1 MYKLNHQTL
10 EYVKVNKF
18 KFFSKIG
25 LVTVSLT
32 VMASLGT
39 FLWTKTHIVQTMT
52 EYEKV
57 LLVEEVN
64 KFSED
69 KMVEKIKELGFKYP
83 HIVMAQ
89 AILETGH
96 FKSPVFQENHNLFGM
111 KEATSRLNL
120 AKGTQN
126 NHASY
131 SNWEDSVMDYALWS
145 STYANKAQSENEY
158 FQILNSLG
166 YAEDGTYEMKL
177 KEIIQK
183 YDLKNKFS

>member
-1 MYKLNHQTL
+1 MYKLNEQSL
-10 EYVKVNKF
+10 EYVKVNQF

-89 AILETGH
+89 AILETGN

-111 KEATSRLNL
+111 
-120 AKGTQN
+120 
-126 NHASY
+126 
-131 SNWEDSVMDYALWS
+131 
-145 STYANKAQSENEY
+145 
-158 FQILNSLG
+158 
-166 YAEDGTYEMKL
+166 
-177 KEIIQK
+177 
-183 YDLKNKFS
+183 

>member
-1 MYKLNHQTL
+1 MYKLNEQSL
-10 EYVKVNKF
+10 EYVKVNKL

-25 LVTVSLT
+25 IVTVS
-32 VMASLGT
+32 MAVVSSLAT
-39 FLWTKTHIVQTMT
+39 FMWTKTHIVQAMT

-64 KFSED
+64 QFSDE
-69 KMVEKIKELGFKYP
+69 KLENKIKELGFKYP

-89 AILETGH
+89 AILETGN
-96 FKSPVFQENHNLFGM
+96 FSSPVFQENHNLFGM

-126 NHASY
+126 NHAAY
-131 SNWEDSVMDYALWS
+131 ANWEDSVMDYALWC

-166 YAEDGTYEMKL
+166 YAEDNGYELKL

-183 YDLKNKFS
+183 YDLKNRFS

>member
-10 EYVKVNKF
+10 EYVKVNQF

-64 KFSED
+64 QFSED

-89 AILETGH
+89 AILETGN

-131 SNWEDSVMDYALWS
+131 SNWEDSVMDYALWC
-145 STYANKAQSENEY
+145 STYANKAQSEDEY

-166 YAEDGTYEMKL
+166 YAEDGTYEIKL
-177 KEIIQK
+177 KEVIQK

>member
-1 MYKLNHQTL
+1 MYKLNHDSL
-10 EYVKVNKF
+10 EFVKVNKF

-25 LVTVSLT
+25 VVTVG
-32 VMASLGT
+32 MAVISSVLT

-64 KFSED
+64 KFSDE
-69 KMVEKIKELGFKYP
+69 KLENKIKELGFKYP

-89 AILETGH
+89 AILETGN
-96 FKSPVFQENHNLFGM
+96 FRSPVFEENHNLFGM

-120 AKGTQN
+120 AKGTEN

-131 SNWEDSVMDYALWS
+131 ANWEDSVLDYALWS
-145 STYANKAQSENEY
+145 STYANKAQTEDEY

-166 YAEDGTYEMKL
+166 YAEDNSYELKL